1 MNPSTFLASAI
12 GAFTITPSATPLAKE
27 TRAIYV
33 GATGSVTVTMQSG
46 ESVTLNNLAAGVLHP
61 IRATHVTSAT
71 ASGIVGFY

>member
-1 MNPSTFLASAI
+1 MNPSTFLASAV
-12 GAFTITPSATPLAKE
+12 GAFTITPSATALAKE
-27 TRAIYV
+27 TRGIYV

-46 ESVTLNNLAAGVLHP
+46 ESVTLNNLAAGVIHP